1 MQRISAAFAL
11 PLCSFKVERN
21 KESTARVAIWRQLGV
36 SRYTRR
42 PLLIYLAKTTTRFA
56 GNAAFFSFSI
66 EATPWRAASAD
77 VTKERWQVC
86 IWIPNT

>member
-1 MQRISAAFAL
+1 MSLETRKNEIASALVRLGLFSRYAFQMLPHLMQRISPAFAL

-42 PLLIYLAKTTTRFA
+42 PLPIYLAKTTT
-56 GNAAFFSFSI
+56 
-66 EATPWRAASAD
+66 
-77 VTKERWQVC
+77 
-86 IWIPNT
+86 